1 MTKNF
6 YAIGNESLDQFLRAD
21 GSWADDIDDAEHF
34 SSIED
39 AVMKQVELIQQNII
53 TEICEVP
60 LMHEAVYEDIHSR
73 IDDLQA
79 RLESAGIH
87 LSTTIGSGDDTTWT
101 IEIESAGVTL
111 TLRLAGP
118 DEWEARYEN

>member
-101 IEIESAGVTL
+101 IEIENAGVTL
-111 TLRLAGP
+111 TMRLAGP
-118 DEWEARYEN
+118 DEWEAQYEN

>member
-21 GSWADDIDDAEHF
+21 GTWADDIDDAEHF

-39 AVMKQVELIQQNII
+39 AVMKQVELIQKNVI

-60 LMHEAVYEDIHSR
+60 LMHEAVYEDIHGR

-79 RLESAGIH
+79 RLEAAGVH

-101 IEIESAGVTL
+101 IEFENAGVVL

-118 DEWEARYEN
+118 DEWEANYES

>member
-6 YAIGNESLDQFLRAD
+6 CAIGNESLDQFLRAD
-21 GSWADDIDDAEHF
+21 GTWVDDIDDAEHF

-101 IEIESAGVTL
+101 IEIENAGVTL